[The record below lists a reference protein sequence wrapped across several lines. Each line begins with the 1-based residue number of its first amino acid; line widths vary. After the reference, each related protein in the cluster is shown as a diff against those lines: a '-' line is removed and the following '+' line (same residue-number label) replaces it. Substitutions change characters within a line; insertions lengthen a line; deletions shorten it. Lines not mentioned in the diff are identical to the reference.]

1 MGGIRTRVRIPPS
14 LTLPHK
20 AGRGQSQAAVE
31 PMTPPGQALQP
42 RKPTLP
48 ATRPTI
54 ALALGGGGARGLA
67 HILMLE
73 VFDELGLKPKVIAGT
88 SIGALFGAAYAS
100 GLSARLIKA
109 HTEEVLSQRLGLTRY
124 LLSARSEPVQR
135 FLNILPIRS
144 SLLKPE
150 LLLDLMLPSKV
161 ARDFAHLAIPLKVVA
176 TDFYAQEQI
185 VLDSG
190 DLRSAIAASMALPAL
205 FTPVTRDG
213 RVLMDGGL
221 VNPLPFDVLKGEADI
236 TVAIDVSGASLGPGN
251 RVQPTAF
258 SALVSSSQ
266 ILQRSIV
273 REKLKAQQPDIY
285 IDVEV
290 DEFHVLEF
298 HRFKQVM
305 TAAGRAKEQLKRQLE
320 RVLASQ
326 TAEMLPAVPREPR
339 EPARAQEAAL
349 RPQAADPEAAAVT
362 GEPPSTAP
370 AASGPRIA
378 LALGGG
384 SARGL
389 AHIVMLEA
397 FDELGVKPVVI
408 AGTSMGSICGA
419 CYAAGLSAAEI
430 RAGFRGPAS
439 PAAPAS
445 SGNFAGK
452 LRGEL
457 LHAVE
462 HALARHR
469 RQRHAVRDAAAGGAA
484 LRFRLPQDP
493 VPRHRRRFLRHRAG
507 HSRPWSGHSGAGGQL
522 RAARHGA
529 AGRAGRTRAHRRRL
543 CQSACPTTW

>member
-1 MGGIRTRVRIPPS
+1 
-14 LTLPHK
+14 
-20 AGRGQSQAAVE
+20 
-31 PMTPPGQALQP
+31 MTPPGKSLEP

-73 VFDELGLKPKVIAGT
+73 VFDELGLKPKIIAGT

-109 HTEEVLSQRLGLTRY
+109 HTEEVLSQRFGLTRY

-150 LLLDLMLPSKV
+150 LLLDHMLPSKV

-185 VLDSG
+185 VLGSG

-221 VNPLPFDVLKGEADI
+221 VNPLPFDVLKGDADI
-236 TVAIDVSGASLGPGN
+236 TVAIDVSGAALGPGS
-251 RVQPTAF
+251 RSQPSAF

-305 TAAGRAKEQLKRQLE
+305 TAAGQAKDQLKRQLE

-326 TAEMLPAVPREPR
+326 TAEMLPANPLPSEPSPPRKR
-339 EPARAQEAAL
+339 F
-349 RPQAADPEAAAVT
+349 
-362 GEPPSTAP
+362 
-370 AASGPRIA
+370 SGLKR
-378 LALGGG
+378 
-384 SARGL
+384 
-389 AHIVMLEA
+389 
-397 FDELGVKPVVI
+397 
-408 AGTSMGSICGA
+408 
-419 CYAAGLSAAEI
+419 
-430 RAGFRGPAS
+430 
-439 PAAPAS
+439 
-445 SGNFAGK
+445 
-452 LRGEL
+452 
-457 LHAVE
+457 
-462 HALARHR
+462 LARR
-469 RQRHAVRDAAAGGAA
+469 RS
-484 LRFRLPQDP
+484 P
-493 VPRHRRRFLRHRAG
+493 
-507 HSRPWSGHSGAGGQL
+507 
-522 RAARHGA
+522 
-529 AGRAGRTRAHRRRL
+529 
-543 CQSACPTTW
+543 

>member
-1 MGGIRTRVRIPPS
+1 M
-14 LTLPHK
+14 TLP
-20 AGRGQSQAAVE
+20 S
-31 PMTPPGQALQP
+31 TALQP

-100 GLSARLIKA
+100 GHSARLIKA
-109 HTEEVLSQRLGLTRY
+109 HTEEVLSQRFGLTRY

-150 LLLDLMLPSKV
+150 LLLDHMLPSKV

-185 VLDSG
+185 VLESG
-190 DLRSAIAASMALPAL
+190 DLRSAVAASMALPAL

-221 VNPLPFDVLKGEADI
+221 VNPLPFDVLKGDADI
-236 TVAIDVSGASLGPGN
+236 TVAIDVSGAALGPGSQS
-251 RVQPTAF
+251 QPSAF

-305 TAAGRAKEQLKRQLE
+305 TAAGQAKDQFKRQLE

-326 TAEMLPAVPREPR
+326 TAEMLPADPSTREPS
-339 EPARAQEAAL
+339 
-349 RPQAADPEAAAVT
+349 
-362 GEPPSTAP
+362 PPGKRL
-370 AASGPRIA
+370 SGLKR
-378 LALGGG
+378 
-384 SARGL
+384 
-389 AHIVMLEA
+389 
-397 FDELGVKPVVI
+397 
-408 AGTSMGSICGA
+408 
-419 CYAAGLSAAEI
+419 
-430 RAGFRGPAS
+430 
-439 PAAPAS
+439 
-445 SGNFAGK
+445 FA
-452 LRGEL
+452 
-457 LHAVE
+457 
-462 HALARHR
+462 
-469 RQRHAVRDAAAGGAA
+469 
-484 LRFRLPQDP
+484 
-493 VPRHRRRFLRHRAG
+493 RRR
-507 HSRPWSGHSGAGGQL
+507 SP
-522 RAARHGA
+522 
-529 AGRAGRTRAHRRRL
+529 
-543 CQSACPTTW
+543 

>member
-1 MGGIRTRVRIPPS
+1 
-14 LTLPHK
+14 
-20 AGRGQSQAAVE
+20 
-31 PMTPPGQALQP
+31 MTPPGKALQP

-48 ATRPTI
+48 TTRPTI

-205 FTPVTRDG
+205 FTPVSRDG

-305 TAAGRAKEQLKRQLE
+305 TAAGLAKEQLKRQLE

-326 TAEMLPAVPREPR
+326 TAEMLPAVTSEPR
-339 EPARAQEAAL
+339 EPSVRKRRL
-349 RPQAADPEAAAVT
+349 
-362 GEPPSTAP
+362 
-370 AASGPRIA
+370 SG
-378 LALGGG
+378 L
-384 SARGL
+384 
-389 AHIVMLEA
+389 
-397 FDELGVKPVVI
+397 K
-408 AGTSMGSICGA
+408 
-419 CYAAGLSAAEI
+419 
-430 RAGFRGPAS
+430 
-439 PAAPAS
+439 
-445 SGNFAGK
+445 
-452 LRGEL
+452 
-457 LHAVE
+457 
-462 HALARHR
+462 
-469 RQRHAVRDAAAGGAA
+469 
-484 LRFRLPQDP
+484 RLT
-493 VPRHRRRFLRHRAG
+493 RRRPL
-507 HSRPWSGHSGAGGQL
+507 
-522 RAARHGA
+522 
-529 AGRAGRTRAHRRRL
+529 
-543 CQSACPTTW
+543 

>member
-1 MGGIRTRVRIPPS
+1 
-14 LTLPHK
+14 
-20 AGRGQSQAAVE
+20 
-31 PMTPPGQALQP
+31 MTPPGTALQA
-42 RKPTLP
+42 RKPT
-48 ATRPTI
+48 ARPTV

-161 ARDFAHLAIPLKVVA
+161 ARDFAHLAIPLKIVA

-190 DLRSAIAASMALPAL
+190 DLRSAVAASMALPAL
-205 FTPVTRDG
+205 FTPVSRDG

-221 VNPLPFDVLKGEADI
+221 VNPLPFDVLKGDADI

-305 TAAGRAKEQLKRQLE
+305 TAAGLAKEQLKRQLE

-326 TAEMLPAVPREPR
+326 TAEMLPAEPS
-339 EPARAQEAAL
+339 EPS
-349 RPQAADPEAAAVT
+349 
-362 GEPPSTAP
+362 PPSRRL
-370 AASGPRIA
+370 SGLKR
-378 LALGGG
+378 
-384 SARGL
+384 
-389 AHIVMLEA
+389 
-397 FDELGVKPVVI
+397 
-408 AGTSMGSICGA
+408 
-419 CYAAGLSAAEI
+419 
-430 RAGFRGPAS
+430 
-439 PAAPAS
+439 
-445 SGNFAGK
+445 FA
-452 LRGEL
+452 
-457 LHAVE
+457 
-462 HALARHR
+462 
-469 RQRHAVRDAAAGGAA
+469 
-484 LRFRLPQDP
+484 
-493 VPRHRRRFLRHRAG
+493 RRRSL
-507 HSRPWSGHSGAGGQL
+507 
-522 RAARHGA
+522 
-529 AGRAGRTRAHRRRL
+529 
-543 CQSACPTTW
+543 